1 MHKSLDVE
9 NLSASYGET
18 QVLENISFSMK
29 AGRLIGIIGPNGS
42 GKSTLLK
49 GILGLIPLDTGE
61 VKFCHE
67 PLSKVRKR
75 VAYKPQ
81 SSEIDWDFPI
91 TVIDTVLLG
100 TYPKLG
106 LFKRPGKRERDL
118 AMKCLGK
125 VGMADF
131 AQRQI
136 SEMSGGQRQRVFL
149 ARALAQEAECFFLD
163 EPFVGIDASSEE
175 IIINNLKELRDLGKT
190 IYLVHHDLTKVTS
203 YFDDIILINK
213 KLYGAGPVEDIFK
226 KEIMEEAFGTSLS
239 VFYNWEVK
247 S

>member
-1 MHKSLDVE
+1 
-9 NLSASYGET
+9 
-18 QVLENISFSMK
+18 
-29 AGRLIGIIGPNGS
+29 
-42 GKSTLLK
+42 
-49 GILGLIPLDTGE
+49 
-61 VKFCHE
+61 
-67 PLSKVRKR
+67 
-75 VAYKPQ
+75 
-81 SSEIDWDFPI
+81 
-91 TVIDTVLLG
+91 
-100 TYPKLG
+100 
-106 LFKRPGKRERDL
+106 
-118 AMKCLGK
+118 MKCLGK

-226 KEIMEEAFGTSLS
+226 KEIMEEAFGSSLS

>member
-29 AGRLIGIIGPNGS
+29 AGRLVGIIGPNGS

-226 KEIMEEAFGTSLS
+226 KEIMEEAFGSSLS

>member
-1 MHKSLDVE
+1 LHKSLDVE

-29 AGRLIGIIGPNGS
+29 AGRLVGIIGPNGS

-226 KEIMEEAFGTSLS
+226 KEIMEEAFGSSLS